1 MLFLLKKE
9 TNIDNYN
16 TILYLI
22 IDYIHVVVFLSIFFL
37 LCITIKL
44 KCNINYLFILNI
56 FALGSILCFFY
67 FKRCVLSLFMYNI
80 INVKTWVSPLDR
92 LKYVIGFDKTYNIE
106 YRTAD
111 YNEMYGWINGQYL
124 FFGILLLLNIF
135 CFTKL
140 KKY

>member
-56 FALGSILCFFY
+56 FALGSILCFF
-67 FKRCVLSLFMYNI
+67 LF
-80 INVKTWVSPLDR
+80 
-92 LKYVIGFDKTYNIE
+92 
-106 YRTAD
+106 
-111 YNEMYGWINGQYL
+111 
-124 FFGILLLLNIF
+124 
-135 CFTKL
+135 
-140 KKY
+140 

>member
-1 MLFLLKKE
+1 M
-9 TNIDNYN
+9 
-16 TILYLI
+16 
-22 IDYIHVVVFLSIFFL
+22 SIFFL